1 MTVERKKTVGIWSA
15 RRFNRPRLAQTRLS
29 EIRSAS
35 LLVAR
40 YTRAPIF
47 PFHRNGFWRKS
58 SSRASPLPLRGFSL
72 SACQL
77 CQRRLQPQPPS
88 CSRPHKAVLCLP
100 RRRWKRCRAVFF
112 FRASPHKLHRERFQ
126 HQSCGAGF
134 RPSARSKPKGLL
146 NTRLR
151 ARSNA
156 QEISL
161 PSCLRSCL
169 SEE

>member
-58 SSRASPLPLRGFSL
+58 SSRAFPLPLRGFSL

-112 FRASPHKLHRERFQ
+112 PEPRLINYIESVFNIRAAVQDSGRAQ
-126 HQSCGAGF
+126 D
-134 RPSARSKPKGLL
+134 L
-146 NTRLR
+146 NRKVF
-151 ARSNA
+151 
-156 QEISL
+156 
-161 PSCLRSCL
+161 
-169 SEE
+169 

>member
-112 FRASPHKLHRERFQ
+112 PEPRLINYIESVFNIRAAVQDSGRAQ
-126 HQSCGAGF
+126 D
-134 RPSARSKPKGLL
+134 L
-146 NTRLR
+146 NRKVF
-151 ARSNA
+151 
-156 QEISL
+156 
-161 PSCLRSCL
+161 
-169 SEE
+169 